1 MKRSMVAVC
10 KVWEDIESEKNRVNI
25 YYDDRI
31 ERYLDD
37 GGLVEYDGDGQEAI
51 IPWKGKDGKPL
62 GIPFGHFRNRKKTRS
77 IFGTSEVQKVIAP
90 QDVLNRTFASMTM
103 TAELTAFQ
111 RLAFIGM
118 TAEADMTPGAIWE
131 IVAKDKDGQAIA
143 GIPNDRYVDIKVIEP
158 GEIAP
163 FVSQAEFTIEQISI
177 ISETPIPSMLGGDSQ
192 SGEALKQREIG
203 LSSKVRTSQV
213 IIGNVWEYL
222 VLLAAKI
229 EETFATAPPEFEDV
243 NVVWAEASIRDT
255 AQLVTNV
262 MAASTVLD
270 KRTILTELEPAMDY
284 SIADIDEIM
293 KRVTSEAVGAAKR
306 ERRAESVN
314 VRNNARHAASLAAE
328 QAVAQVEPVEVV
340 DVTVEGEP
348 IPAG

>member
-1 MKRSMVAVC
+1 
-10 KVWEDIESEKNRVNI
+10 
-25 YYDDRI
+25 
-31 ERYLDD
+31 L
-37 GGLVEYDGDGQEAI
+37 EA
-51 IPWKGKDGKPL
+51 
-62 GIPFGHFRNRKKTRS
+62 
-77 IFGTSEVQKVIAP
+77 
-90 QDVLNRTFASMTM
+90 
-103 TAELTAFQ
+103 
-111 RLAFIGM
+111 
-118 TAEADMTPGAIWE
+118 
-131 IVAKDKDGQAIA
+131 
-143 GIPNDRYVDIKVIEP
+143 
-158 GEIAP
+158 
-163 FVSQAEFTIEQISI
+163 
-177 ISETPIPSMLGGDSQ
+177 
-192 SGEALKQREIG
+192 
-203 LSSKVRTSQV
+203 
-213 IIGNVWEYL
+213 L

-293 KRVTSEAVGAAKR
+293 ERVTSEAVGAAKR